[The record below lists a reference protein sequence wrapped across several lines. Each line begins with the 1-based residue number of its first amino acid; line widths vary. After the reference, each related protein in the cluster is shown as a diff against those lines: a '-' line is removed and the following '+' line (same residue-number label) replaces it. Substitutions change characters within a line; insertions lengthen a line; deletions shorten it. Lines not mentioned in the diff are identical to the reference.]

1 MNYNTKLELLS
12 KEFEATM
19 NHASEVMDE
28 IVATAIEQAVMEAI
42 YNLSDIEK
50 IELLLDLLDAEKE
63 NNQPKQPEPEDEL
76 VEMFIAMNKALEEKE
91 SKKKVVNFEDELLRE
106 IEKFFIKK

>member
-1 MNYNTKLELLS
+1 MNYNEKLESLS
-12 KEFEATM
+12 KELEATM
-19 NHASEVMDE
+19 KHAEEVKQE

-42 YNLSDIEK
+42 DNLSDIEK
-50 IELLLDLLDAEKE
+50 IVLLLDVLGTEKE

-91 SKKKVVNFEDELLRE
+91 SKKKVVNFEDEVLRE

>member
-1 MNYNTKLELLS
+1 MNYNTKLESLA

-42 YNLSDIEK
+42 DELDDFQK
-50 IELLLDLLDAEKE
+50 ILLLLDILEEEMA
-63 NNQPKQPEPEDEL
+63 NKQPEPEPEDDL
-76 VEMFIAMNKALEEKE
+76 VELFIAMNKALEEKE
-91 SKKKVVNFEDELLRE
+91 SKKKVVSFEYELLRE
-106 IEKFFIKK
+106 IEKFFVNK

>member
-1 MNYNTKLELLS
+1 MNYNTKLESLA

-42 YNLSDIEK
+42 D
-50 IELLLDLLDAEKE
+50 ELVLAILEEEMASK
-63 NNQPKQPEPEDEL
+63 QPKQPEPEDDL
-76 VEMFIAMNKALEEKE
+76 VEMFIAMNKALEENE
-91 SKKKVVNFEDELLRE
+91 SKKKVVKFEDELLRE
-106 IEKFFIKK
+106 LEKLFINK